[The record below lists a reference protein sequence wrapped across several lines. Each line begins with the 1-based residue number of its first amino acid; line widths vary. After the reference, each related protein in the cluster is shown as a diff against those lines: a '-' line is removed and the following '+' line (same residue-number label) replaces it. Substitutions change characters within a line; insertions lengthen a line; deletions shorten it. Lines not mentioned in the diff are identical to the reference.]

1 MADLD
6 DGARAIRRLRDELE
20 RNEGLPEAYA
30 EAILQE
36 ATQRAQSKPTPQS
49 RMAAAALVR
58 QGSELIVLADGPPG
72 EVSGGSE
79 WGSNIYRQFGP
90 RNDGGYW
97 LFPSADSPVVE
108 AAGDRYLDLMVER
121 VVRTTI

>member
-6 DGARAIRRLRDELE
+6 DGARAIRKLRDELE
-20 RNEGLPEAYA
+20 RSEALAEAYA
-30 EAILQE
+30 EATLRE
-36 ATQRAQSKPTPQS
+36 AVSRAQSKPTPQA
-49 RMAAAALVR
+49 RMAAAELVR

-97 LFPSADSPVVE
+97 LMPAAESPEVLV
-108 AAGDRYLDLMVER
+108 AGDRYLDLMVER

>member
-20 RNEGLPEAYA
+20 RSEVLAEAYA
-30 EAILQE
+30 EATLRE
-36 ATQRAQSKPTPQS
+36 AVSRAQSKPTPQA

-58 QGSELIVLADGPPG
+58 QGSELIVLAGGPPG

-90 RNDGGYW
+90 RNEGGYW
-97 LFPSADSPVVE
+97 LHPAAESPTVL
-108 AAGDRYLDLMVER
+108 AAGDRELQQIVDR
-121 VVRTTI
+121 AVRGF